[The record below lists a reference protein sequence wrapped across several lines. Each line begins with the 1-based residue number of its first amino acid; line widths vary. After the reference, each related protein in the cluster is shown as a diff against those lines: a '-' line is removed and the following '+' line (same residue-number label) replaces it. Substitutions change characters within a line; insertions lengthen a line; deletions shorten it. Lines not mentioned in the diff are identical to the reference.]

1 MAHENL
7 PKTWP
12 KIMARIQAQNKA
24 YTILDKFIRLGNLEE
39 KLKINSP

>member
-1 MAHENL
+1 MTHENW

-12 KIMARIQAQNKA
+12 KIMAEIQAQNKV
-24 YTILDKFIRLGNLEE
+24 YTTFYKFIRLGNLEE